1 MSRTVRVAGR
11 IVELAGLQQVW
22 LGVDHLTNSK
32 ITLYYPKGPVQTIEY
47 TFGEHVQAEK
57 DKKIIEDA
65 LRPLDLNVSCKPA
78 THDPTSRERI
88 G

>member
-1 MSRTVRVAGR
+1 MVDLS
-11 IVELAGLQQVW
+11 GLHGIW
-22 LGVDHLTNSK
+22 LGADHLCNSK

-57 DKKIIEDA
+57 DAKILKEA
-65 LRPLDLNVSCKPA
+65 LGPRNSVKPCKP
-78 THDPTSRERI
+78 TTSDSTVGERL